1 MKNKFVLTEE
11 ESKRILTL
19 HKKKIQEERHN
30 MSEQE
35 QDIDEQQYSDSGQSS
50 GRVAAGAAAGAA
62 TGAGVGAIFGGI
74 GAVPGAII
82 GTALGALSGWLTT
95 GGGYSDRV
103 FQILKW
109 CSTNANKMGKPV
121 NSDQYITDIA
131 DDIRSATE
139 GFGRTDEVAI
149 ARSLRKLKSIP
160 DLCRLNQ
167 IYARRNDERLFQAID
182 GDIDQNTEWGDFV
195 WRPISELVTN
205 TSKITKKSYLDKAKK
220 CGFNTVEEWK
230 KSGWKCGNKP
240 VTGGGDEDTGGG
252 NTGGGDGGGNTGGGN
267 TGGGRSRGVR
277 YGFDYQ
283 EALKALNT
291 KKCVAGGG
299 GGAEDDKFADDW
311 RAVEDAKQNVDTT
324 VSKENIQSWA
334 S

>member
-19 HKKKIQEERHN
+19 HKKKIQEERDDIV
-30 MSEQE
+30 EQE
-35 QDIDEQQYSDSGQSS
+35 QDIDEQQYNDPGQAT
-50 GRVAAGAAAGAA
+50 GRVAAGAATGAA
-62 TGAGVGAIFGGI
+62 TGAGIGAIFGGI
-74 GAVPGAII
+74 GAVPGAVI
-82 GTALGALSGWLTT
+82 GTALGALGGWLTT

-109 CSTNANKMGKPV
+109 CSTNAKKMGKPV
-121 NSDQYITDIA
+121 NTDEYITDIA
-131 DDIRSATE
+131 DNIRSAVE
-139 GFGRTDEVAI
+139 GFGRTDEVGI

-167 IYARRNDERLFQAID
+167 IYARRNDERLFEALS
-182 GDIDQNTEWGDFV
+182 GDFDINSEWGDYI

-205 TSKITKKSYLDKAKK
+205 TSKISKKSYLDNAKK
-220 CGFNTVEEWK
+220 CGFQTVEEWK
-230 KSGWKCGNKP
+230 KSGWKCSKKP
-240 VTGGGDEDTGGG
+240 VKGGGSEDNGDGNNGGG
-252 NTGGGDGGGNTGGGN
+252 NNGGGN

>member
-1 MKNKFVLTEE
+1 MKKKFVLTEE

-19 HKKKIQEERHN
+19 HKKKIKEERDDIV
-30 MSEQE
+30 EQRYN
-35 QDIDEQQYSDSGQSS
+35 DPGQST
-50 GRVAAGAAAGAA
+50 GRIATGAAAGAA

-74 GAVPGAII
+74 GAVPGALI
-82 GTALGALSGWLTT
+82 GTALGALGGWLTT

-109 CSTNANKMGKPV
+109 CNANTKKMGKPI

-131 DDIRSATE
+131 DDIRSAIE
-139 GFGRTDEVAI
+139 GFGRTDEVGI
-149 ARSLRKLKSIP
+149 SRSLRKLKTIP

-167 IYARRNDERLFQAID
+167 IYARRNDERLFEALS
-182 GDIDQNTEWGDFV
+182 GDFDMNSEWGDYV

-205 TSKITKKSYLDKAKK
+205 TSKITKKAYLDKAKK

-252 NTGGGDGGGNTGGGN
+252 NTGGG
-267 TGGGRSRGVR
+267 RSRGVR

-283 EALKALNT
+283 EALNALKT
-291 KKCVAGGG
+291 KKCVGGG
-299 GGAEDDKFADDW
+299 GGEPEDGKFDDDW
-311 RAVEDAKQNVDTT
+311 SGIDSVNQKVDTT
-324 VSKENIQSWA
+324 VSKENIQSWG